1 MINELGTPKIAPTL
15 VNMSAYK
22 DTIERLQ
29 NKMKTK
35 KWNINKIVLIAFAIF
50 TVFFLYNCRYGM
62 FRQTEEPFIG
72 ATF

>member
-1 MINELGTPKIAPTL
+1 
-15 VNMSAYK
+15 
-22 DTIERLQ
+22 
-29 NKMKTK
+29 MKTK
-35 KWNINKIVLIAFAIF
+35 KWDINKIVLIAFAIF